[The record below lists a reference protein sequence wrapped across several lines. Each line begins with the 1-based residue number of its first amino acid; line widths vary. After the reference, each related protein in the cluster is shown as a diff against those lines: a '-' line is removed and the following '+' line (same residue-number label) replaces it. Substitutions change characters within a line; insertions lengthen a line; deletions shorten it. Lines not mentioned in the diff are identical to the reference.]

1 MELAKLKTVTR
12 ELTTWSLRILALF
25 SSSKLR
31 EHKVQRS
38 GVTIT
43 GVPNIGAA
51 PCARE
56 IKQNYK
62 DFSIHNLIKTQLIK
76 TGLWFSCFLFA
87 LEH

>member
-1 MELAKLKTVTR
+1 MEKQLKMWGGTGVNSNGIISKIKTVTR

-31 EHKVQRS
+31 EHWVQRS
-38 GVTIT
+38 CVTIT

-62 DFSIHNLIKTQLIK
+62 DFFYT
-76 TGLWFSCFLFA
+76 
-87 LEH
+87 